1 MDQSLNILF
10 IYKKKY
16 HKKNKLVVSASKIKI
31 WRYNIYQ
38 LSITPI
44 REIEFADKSSNATR
58 DNLTSKVFL
67 DVSTMFKI
75 VFPNPRTIYQP
86 FYKRLKS
93 SNLLNSCQTSS
104 LSRNFKS

>member
-38 LSITPI
+38 LSII
-44 REIEFADKSSNATR
+44 QLEKLSLLI
-58 DNLTSKVFL
+58 
-67 DVSTMFKI
+67 
-75 VFPNPRTIYQP
+75 
-86 FYKRLKS
+86 
-93 SNLLNSCQTSS
+93 NLLMQPGIK
-104 LSRNFKS
+104 LNFKGFFGCVDYV

>member
-38 LSITPI
+38 LSII
-44 REIEFADKSSNATR
+44 QLEKLSLLI
-58 DNLTSKVFL
+58 
-67 DVSTMFKI
+67 
-75 VFPNPRTIYQP
+75 
-86 FYKRLKS
+86 
-93 SNLLNSCQTSS
+93 NLLMQ
-104 LSRNFKS
+104 LGIKLNFKGFFGCVDYV